1 MFYCNKSVFIPSYL
15 VMTEKEILEN
25 LAKFKEIKPNK
36 EWVDFVFSKIT
47 LETPK
52 KEFIPSKVKTVSFPF
67 LKPQYKIAFAVF
79 SLIFAFSFSIVSAQN
94 SLPGSFLYPIK
105 TLTQDIKIALAPKTE
120 KPVLRMEI
128 LKSRL
133 DDLSKV
139 KKNPEEISKLASK
152 IKSEMN
158 LIPEEIEKLEK
169 KKVVLEVSQ
178 RVKNK
183 NEEIK
188 NLLEKTNL
196 EEKVKSDLSNS
207 LVSNQNKV
215 FALIDETEKVINNC
229 PVYLE
234 EKIANL
240 KSYFENSQNL
250 LTWTPEEVI
259 KTKSL
264 VLDVEKFIKAGNC
277 LEAIEKLESIEK
289 IMKIHSLED
298 TTTST
303 TK

>member
-1 MFYCNKSVFIPSYL
+1 
-15 VMTEKEILEN
+15 MTEKEILEN
-25 LAKFKEIKPNK
+25 LARFKEIKPNQ

-52 KEFIPSKVKTVSFPF
+52 KEFIPYKVKTVSFSF

-79 SLIFAFSFSIVSAQN
+79 SLIFVFSFSIVSAQN

-139 KKNPEEISKLASK
+139 KKNTEETSKLALK

-188 NLLEKTNL
+188 NLIEKTNL
-196 EEKVKSDLSNS
+196 EEKVKNDLSNS

-240 KSYFENSQNL
+240 KLYFENSQNL